1 MSTNPEESKRT
12 ETAPHH
18 AEPDVA
24 ATRDAYQ
31 EKLDARLDQWQ
42 AKLDELKAK
51 SRELKADASIEAQSA
66 LDEAKQRFASFQQK
80 AENFK
85 DSSKEAWHDLVE
97 GCEESWNVFKGAATK
112 ATQHY

>member
-1 MSTNPEESKRT
+1 MATNQKQPNRAGA
-12 ETAPHH
+12 APLQP
-18 AEPDVA
+18 EPDA
-24 ATRDAYQ
+24 AVTRDAYQ
-31 EKLDARLDQWQ
+31 EKLDARLDKWQ

-66 LDEAKQRFASFQQK
+66 LDEAKQRFATFQQK

-112 ATQHY
+112 AKEHY